1 MNRGFTYYIKDKINK
16 DLVYYGSS
24 EMPTVEDRMKI
35 HLNNFNR
42 WKKNNDNGYCSS
54 FKILELSNYEYDT
67 IEVVYFDTKYELR
80 QCERLLIEGQ
90 VCVNIEIP
98 NRTDKEYRV
107 DNKVKIK
114 EQNKQ
119 YRVDNKE
126 KFKERNKQYRVDNKE
141 KIKEKDKQYYIEN
154 QEKIKEQNK
163 QYKIDNKDK
172 IAEQNKQYKIDNK
185 EKIKEYKKQ
194 YWVDNREKLKQKIT
208 CECGCVILK
217 GNITRHYKSNKHLKL
232 IS

>member
-98 NRTDKEYRV
+98 NRTR
-107 DNKVKIK
+107 
-114 EQNKQ
+114 KQ
-119 YRVDNKE
+119 YYVDNKE
-126 KFKERNKQYRVDNKE
+126 QIKQYYVDNKE
-141 KIKEKDKQYYIEN
+141 QK
-154 QEKIKEQNK
+154 
-163 QYKIDNKDK
+163 
-172 IAEQNKQYKIDNK
+172 
-185 EKIKEYKKQ
+185 
-194 YWVDNREKLKQKIT
+194 KQKIT
-208 CECGCVILK
+208 CKCGCVVSRCNLP
-217 GNITRHYKSNKHLKL
+217 RHRRSNKHIKF